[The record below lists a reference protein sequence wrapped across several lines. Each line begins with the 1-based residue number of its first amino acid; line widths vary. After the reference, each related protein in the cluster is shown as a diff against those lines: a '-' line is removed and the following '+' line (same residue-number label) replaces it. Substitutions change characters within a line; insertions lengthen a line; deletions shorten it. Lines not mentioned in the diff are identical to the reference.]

1 MRVDLVG
8 LLMIVAVSVFVLLMG
23 ALVLVALRLL
33 TGRGRKRDGASSEE
47 ETRMMQEIYHGLA
60 ELGERVE
67 ALETLLVERQRK
79 DGS

>member
-1 MRVDLVG
+1 MGVGLVW
-8 LLMIVAVSVFVLLMG
+8 LLMIIVVVLLMG
-23 ALVLVALRLL
+23 ALMLAALRFL